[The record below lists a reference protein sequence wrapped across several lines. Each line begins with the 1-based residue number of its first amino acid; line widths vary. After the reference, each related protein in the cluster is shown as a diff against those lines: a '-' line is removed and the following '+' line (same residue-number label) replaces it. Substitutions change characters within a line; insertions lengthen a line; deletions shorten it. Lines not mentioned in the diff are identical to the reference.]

1 MIFDSHQLKQQLFKT
16 TSQLI
21 KFGIVGVINTLITL
35 TTIFVLSNYLNVYYI
50 YSNCIGYLLGF
61 INSFVMNKFWT
72 FQSQGNIYK
81 ESLFFLL
88 VFLVCYIIQ
97 LSVLYYLH
105 GIRQYN
111 ENLSQLISM
120 VVYTL
125 ANFLL
130 NKFLTFK

>member
-1 MIFDSHQLKQQLFKT
+1 VDM
-16 TSQLI
+16 
-21 KFGIVGVINTLITL
+21 GI
-35 TTIFVLSNYLNVYYI
+35 LNVLVGLTGITSGFFLIPMNAISFLAAVTNSYYW
-50 YSNCIGYLLGF
+50 
-61 INSFVMNKFWT
+61 NKFWT
-72 FQSQGNIYK
+72 FQSQGNVYK
-81 ESLFFLL
+81 ESIFFLL